1 MKNQIYTLI
10 FIIQS
15 ASAFAASEI
24 GSVKFSVDRTSNE
37 SVIEI
42 SSSEAIKY
50 TSQPNSEDRQLI
62 IDLPGTKLLD
72 SAPKSIDASSY
83 PSVVSL
89 VSTYAVD
96 DTPDLTRM
104 VVQMREWQEP
114 VVSGSGNTIRIAV
127 PASPAVVAAMKEM
140 GEAAPSAPPVE
151 APAAKPKTV
160 AKKIENK
167 SAPNS
172 EDDEIADAAAA
183 DDRMGEFLNAH
194 DKQVFKGK
202 PITLQA
208 RDMEVRDIIRL
219 IGDASGFNI
228 IIADDVN
235 GRLTLSLT
243 DVPWDQVLDIVL
255 RSLNLGADRTNNVL
269 RIMPMG
275 RLVQQKNDEQRL
287 KDVSSS
293 SEPRITKIIPVN
305 YANPDELISTVQ
317 EFVNSRNSGSSNSA
331 VKAVVRVDRR
341 TNSIVMQDTQEGIDK
356 TVKLIQLLD
365 TQTPQVMIE
374 AKIVDA
380 SEGFAKTIGGS
391 LGFGSVASD
400 SSEAYLTSFAGG
412 NPIDALISGSNFNG
426 STVLSGGRE
435 FATLS
440 AQPTA
445 SGAAF
450 GATFRTAFIPGVER
464 INAILAMT
472 ESEQQAK
479 VVSSPR
485 VVVLNKESASIVQ
498 GIPILIPKVTNNA
511 AGSAQGIESSQAK
524 ISLSVTPQVTNDES
538 VLMQLSISR
547 DSTSAGPGGTS
558 LPADRNITTK
568 VLVESGT
575 TLVIGGVYSSEES
588 KAESGFPFLR
598 KLPLIGN
605 FFGSETSNKSRS
617 ELFIFI
623 TPKIL
628 NTKKSGIST

>member
-1 MKNQIYTLI
+1 MTNQIYALI
-10 FIIQS
+10 FLFQS
-15 ASAFAASEI
+15 ATAFAASEI
-24 GSVKFSVDRTSNE
+24 ADVKFSVDRATNE
-37 SVIEI
+37 SIIEI
-42 SSSEAIKY
+42 SGSEAIKY
-50 TSQPNSEDRQLI
+50 MSQPNAEDRQLI
-62 IDLPGTKLLD
+62 LDLQDTKLLE
-72 SAPKSIDASSY
+72 SVSKSIDASSY

-89 VSTYAVD
+89 VSTYPVD
-96 DTPDLTRM
+96 DTPELNR
-104 VVQMREWQEP
+104 VVIQMREWQEP
-114 VVSGSGNTIRIAV
+114 KVSASGNTIRIAI
-127 PASPAVVAAMKEM
+127 PASPSVIAAMKDS
-140 GEAAPSAPPVE
+140 AAPQPE
-151 APAAKPKTV
+151 PAEKPKKEV
-160 AKKIENK
+160 AKKAAE
-167 SAPNS
+167 SA
-172 EDDEIADAAAA
+172 EDDEIAEAAAA
-183 DDRMGEFLNAH
+183 NDRMGEFLNAH
-194 DKQVFKGK
+194 EKQVFRGK
-202 PITLQA
+202 PITLQV

-228 IIADDVN
+228 IIADDVS

-269 RIMPMG
+269 RIMPMV

-287 KDVSSS
+287 KDASAA
-293 SEPRITKIIPVN
+293 SEPRITKIIPIN
-305 YANPDELISTVQ
+305 YANPEELISTVQ
-317 EFVNSRNSGSSNSA
+317 EFVNSRNTAGAASKSV
-331 VKAVVRVDRR
+331 VKVDRR

-380 SEGFAKTIGGS
+380 RESFAKTIGGS

-412 NPIDALISGSNFNG
+412 NPIDALISGPNFAG
-426 STVLSGGRE
+426 TSVLDGAT
-435 FATLS
+435 FAGLS
-440 AQPTA
+440 AQGTA

-450 GATFRTAFIPGVER
+450 GATFKTAFIPGVER

-472 ESEQQAK
+472 ESEGTGK
-479 VVSSPR
+479 IVSSPR

-498 GIPILIPKVTNNA
+498 GIPILIPKIVNNTQ
-511 AGSAQGIESSQAK
+511 GSAQGVESSEAN

-538 VLMQLSISR
+538 VLMQLNISR
-547 DSTSAGPGGTS
+547 DSAAPGPGDAQLKAT
-558 LPADRNITTK
+558 RNITTK

-575 TLVIGGVYSSEES
+575 TLVIGGVYSSEEA
-588 KAESGFPFLR
+588 KTESGFPFLR

-605 FFGSETSNKSRS
+605 FFGAESENNSRS

-628 NTKKSGIST
+628 NTKKSGLASS